1 MKKFKLTIP
10 FFSIAILTLFSC
22 HKNKDEGA
30 DNVVNQTNK
39 KDILA
44 SFCINT
50 SQATYSD
57 LANKV
62 ALLNDAISVFD
73 TSSTEINLTKCKDLW
88 RGSRSAW
95 EQSEGF
101 LFGPAATDNID
112 PKIDTWPVDYV
123 ALDSVL
129 NSAAIFT
136 GTYINNLDDALR
148 GFHPVEYLLFG
159 KNGSKKAI
167 EFSAREKQYLTALST
182 NLKSLT
188 ASLSE
193 SWNNGYAN
201 HVITAGTNGSVY
213 ATQLAAYEEIVN
225 SLIDICD
232 EVANGKIETP
242 FLAQDPNL
250 EESPFSKNSITDFTN
265 NIKSVQNVYEGKYIN
280 DGKGLEDLVKS
291 QNLSLNASIKNKITA
306 ALNALNAI
314 TVPFGEAI
322 LTQQV
327 QVKNAQN
334 AIRELKNEL
343 DKNLLPFIKQHVI

>member
-1 MKKFKLTIP
+1 MKKLILIIP
-10 FFSIAILTLFSC
+10 FSIAIFILTSC
-22 HKNKDEGA
+22 NKDKDSGIEEPV
-30 DNVVNQTNK
+30 DQTYK

-44 SFCINT
+44 SFCANT
-50 SQATYSD
+50 SQATYND

-73 TSSTEINLTKCKDLW
+73 TVSTNVNLTKCKDLW
-88 RGSRSAW
+88 RDSRSAW

-112 PKIDTWPVDYV
+112 PRIDTWPVDYV

-129 NSAAIFT
+129 NSSAIFT
-136 GTYINNLDDALR
+136 DTYINNLDDALR

-159 KNGSKKAI
+159 KNGNKRAS
-167 EFSAREKQYLTALST
+167 EFTVREKQYLTALSN

-188 ASLSE
+188 ASLSQ
-193 SWNNGYAN
+193 SWNNGYSN
-201 HVITAGTNGSVY
+201 QVITAGTNGSVY

-225 SLIDICD
+225 SLIGICD
-232 EVANGKIETP
+232 EVANGKIEAP
-242 FLAQDPNL
+242 FAAQDPSL
-250 EESPFSKNSITDFTN
+250 EESPFSQNSITDFTN
-265 NIKSVQNVYEGKYIN
+265 NIRSVQNVYEGKYIA

-291 QNLSLNASIKNKITA
+291 QNLSLNASIKNKTA
-306 ALNALNAI
+306 AAINALNAI

-327 QVKNAQN
+327 QVKNAQT
-334 AIRELKNEL
+334 AIRELMDEL
-343 DKNLLPFIKQHVI
+343 DKNLMPFIKQHVN